1 MTIEKPFSV
10 AVMVSDAKKS
20 AQWYKEKLG
29 FESETEGHWV
39 TVFPK
44 GSEWKIH
51 LCQGKLEPGNT
62 GIGFYSRDVGKTAAE
77 MKSRGVKF
85 TLDVTKSRGEAKAM
99 FEDPDGN
106 VFWLTEGEP

>member
-1 MTIEKPFSV
+1 VPIDRPFSA

-20 AQWYKEKLG
+20 AQWFKEKMG
-29 FESETEGHWV
+29 FESEAEGHWV

-44 GSEWKIH
+44 GSAWKLH

-62 GIGFYSRDVGKTAAE
+62 GISFYSKDVEKTAAE
-77 MKSRGVKF
+77 MKNRGVKF
-85 TLDVTKSRGEAKAM
+85 TLNVTKSKEGATAM

-106 VFWLTEGEP
+106 VFWLQEGEP